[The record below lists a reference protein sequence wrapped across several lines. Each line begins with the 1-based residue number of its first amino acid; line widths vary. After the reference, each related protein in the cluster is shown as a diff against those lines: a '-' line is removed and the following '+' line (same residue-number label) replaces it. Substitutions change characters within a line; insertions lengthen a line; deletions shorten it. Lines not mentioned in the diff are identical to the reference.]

1 MKDIK
6 AICVIL
12 LAGVTALATTS
23 CRFEDDD
30 YFGESAALRIE
41 HKAQDM
47 QHTLASAQNGWVIQ
61 YFCGREVSVFE
72 GFNLFASFDQN
83 SKVTMAGN
91 HRFLRDGNAGK
102 YTESTSLYQ
111 ILKEEGLVLAFN
123 TWNDILTPF
132 VDPVAWYYAP
142 ELIVKDGAG
151 MNGDQNLVVLSFSDK
166 EILLRGERFQGHVR
180 MIPCDRPWQDYI
192 SDSET
197 MRNAIS
203 SDAVNEYYVTNGT
216 ETKYIS
222 GLHNGRMR
230 YSEQLVNYV
239 QNDSLSCVFTPTG
252 LRFETPVELGE
263 DKFQE
268 LTLTDDKTHLVS
280 EDGKVTVTAAWSKY
294 LATTG
299 DIFWIDMESVSDD
312 LKAEIEKVAA
322 AFTAWNKNSS
332 LSRIGFGLSNASNG
346 VNGIVVEWGV
356 KSFGRIT
363 LYKGGLSMKRHSDS
377 LGELTIESFDEPLPD
392 NSLSGSNRGKVVEA
406 VYELGKVLSTTWSL
420 TPDSYFAPTTVTY
433 TAKNGSATFTTTKQ

>member
-1 MKDIK
+1 
-6 AICVIL
+6 
-12 LAGVTALATTS
+12 
-23 CRFEDDD
+23 
-30 YFGESAALRIE
+30 
-41 HKAQDM
+41 
-47 QHTLASAQNGWVIQ
+47 
-61 YFCGREVSVFE
+61 
-72 GFNLFASFDQN
+72 
-83 SKVTMAGN
+83 
-91 HRFLRDGNAGK
+91 NA
-102 YTESTSLYQ
+102 
-111 ILKEEGLVLAFN
+111 
-123 TWNDILTPF
+123 
-132 VDPVAWYYAP
+132 
-142 ELIVKDGAG
+142 GAG

-192 SDSET
+192 NDSET

-294 LATTG
+294 LATTN

-356 KSFGRIT
+356 KSFGRTT